1 MKELVADKPETAQHD
16 TVCIYCDHNHP
27 AEELCRAINE
37 PSLAQR
43 VDDSLIGQTL
53 GEKYRIEEEIGAGG
67 MCLVYRATQ
76 TLIGKTVA
84 LKVLRPQLAV
94 DQDIV
99 RRFEQEATALG
110 RLHHPHAINVFDFG
124 FTPQGSPFLVMDFI
138 EGQTLKEILR
148 QEGPLPIAR
157 MNKLLGQ
164 ICGALQAAHAEGII
178 HRDIKPDNILI
189 SEADGEDWVTVV
201 DFGVAKIQEDIN
213 QRAALTGAG
222 IIIGTP
228 RYMSPEQSEGK
239 TIDHRS
245 DIYSLGVVLYEMLT
259 GEAPFNDDS
268 STRLLIK
275 HLTEMPPPLSE
286 KRPDLPAEIEAIVM
300 CTLAK
305 DPDERPAS
313 ALELS
318 EAFEQAVAALAPEA
332 KRQHRSAKVVVPLRR
347 LHGADSEAA
356 TTLRPLANREAT
368 RATRFATNRIKD
380 WFSLRPSRA
389 IAVLVLVLALGLGIG
404 YFNRRIEAKHS
415 LDRLAGAQQAV
426 TLAITQIGV
435 LPEGHLLR
443 EQLPAL
449 LRWQGELGGYATA
462 GNLPSEAQA
471 RVQTMERL
479 AHQYTEQAR
488 LAMQRPMTGA
498 SDNPLTR
505 SAATGEN
512 DRSANEG
519 DEGAGKVSAEDNNRR
534 AEKGRMKEKKQQKA
548 PNRFTRVIRK
558 IIPLP

>member
-1 MKELVADKPETAQHD
+1 MRNFAMKELAADKPETAQHA
-16 TVCIYCDHNHP
+16 TVCIHCDHVHP
-27 AEELCRAINE
+27 AEELCQTINE
-37 PSLAQR
+37 HSLAR
-43 VDDSLIGQTL
+43 REDDSLIGQTL

-124 FTPQGSPFLVMDFI
+124 FTPQGSPYLVMDFI
-138 EGQTLKEILR
+138 GGQTLTEILR
-148 QEGPLPIAR
+148 QEGPLPVAR
-157 MNKLLGQ
+157 ANKLLGQ
-164 ICGALQAAHAEGII
+164 VCGALQAAHAEGII
-178 HRDIKPDNILI
+178 HRDIKPDNILV

-213 QRAALTGAG
+213 QKSALTGAG

-228 RYMSPEQSEGK
+228 RYMSPEQSEGR
-239 TIDHRS
+239 TIDLRS
-245 DIYSLGVVLYEMLT
+245 DIYSLGVVLYEMLA

-275 HLTEMPPPLSE
+275 HLTELPPPLRE
-286 KRPDLPAEIEAIVM
+286 RWPEIPAEIEAVVM
-300 CTLAK
+300 RALAK

-318 EAFEQAVAALAPEA
+318 EAFEQAVPVLPYEVPRISA
-332 KRQHRSAKVVVPLRR
+332 KKVVVPLG
-347 LHGADSEAA
+347 GAPGKNVYSESEEITMLRSPSHAQIARSA
-356 TTLRPLANREAT
+356 TSRVSN
-368 RATRFATNRIKD
+368 
-380 WFSLRPSRA
+380 WFSRWPARA
-389 IAVLVLVLALGLGIG
+389 LAVLALVLVLGLGIS
-404 YFNRRIEAKHS
+404 YSKRRTEADRS
-415 LDRLAGAQQAV
+415 LDNVAGAQRAIA
-426 TLAITQIGV
+426 LAIGQINQ
-435 LPEGHLLR
+435 LPQAHLLR

-449 LRWQGELGGYATA
+449 AQWQKELGDYAAT
-462 GNLPSEAQA
+462 GDLPPAAQE

-479 AHQYTEQAR
+479 AQQYAEQAR
-488 LAMQRPMTGA
+488 LAAQRPTISGEGKDHLA
-498 SDNPLTR
+498 GNEEQSE
-505 SAATGEN
+505 AAKN
-512 DRSANEG
+512 SNKHR
-519 DEGAGKVSAEDNNRR
+519 AGKGHGKVKEPA
-534 AEKGRMKEKKQQKA
+534 KG
-548 PNRFTRVIRK
+548 PNKFTRVLRK

>member
-1 MKELVADKPETAQHD
+1 MEELAANNQETAQQA
-16 TVCIYCDHNHP
+16 TVCIHCDHDHP
-27 AEELCRAINE
+27 AEELCHSINE
-37 PSLAQR
+37 HSLAKHE
-43 VDDSLIGQTL
+43 DDSLIGQIL

-138 EGQTLKEILR
+138 GGQTLTETLR
-148 QEGPLPIAR
+148 QAGPLPVAHA
-157 MNKLLGQ
+157 NKLLGQ

-178 HRDIKPDNILI
+178 HRDIKPDNLLI

-213 QRAALTGAG
+213 QKAALTGAG

-239 TIDHRS
+239 AIDLRS
-245 DIYSLGVVLYEMLT
+245 DIYSLGVVLYEMLA

-275 HLTEMPPPLSE
+275 HLTELPPPLRE
-286 KRPDLPAEIEAIVM
+286 KRPEISAQIEAIVM
-300 CTLAK
+300 SALAK
-305 DPDERPAS
+305 DPNERPAS

-318 EAFEQAVAALAPEA
+318 EAFERATSALPDEAP
-332 KRQHRSAKVVVPLRR
+332 RSRTAAKVVVPLS
-347 LHGADSEAA
+347 GAPGRDSYSQGESAEV
-356 TTLRPLANREAT
+356 TMLRSPSHT
-368 RATRFATNRIKD
+368 RTARHVTGSVPD
-380 WFSLRPSRA
+380 WFSRWPSRVLA
-389 IAVLVLVLALGLGIG
+389 ILALVLVLGLGIT
-404 YFNRRIEAKHS
+404 YSKRRTEADRA
-415 LDRLAGAQQAV
+415 LDNVAEVQRTIA
-426 TLAITQIGV
+426 LAIGQINL
-435 LPEGHLLR
+435 LPKDHLLR

-449 LRWQGELGGYATA
+449 AQWQRELGDYATT
-462 GNLPSEAQA
+462 GNLPPTAQA
-471 RVQTMERL
+471 RVQTMARL
-479 AHQYTEQAR
+479 AQQYAEQAR
-488 LAMQRPMTGA
+488 LTAQHPAAASETRGEEKDRLASEESKEQGGAAKNNDEQQVGQR
-498 SDNPLTR
+498 R
-505 SAATGEN
+505 
-512 DRSANEG
+512 
-519 DEGAGKVSAEDNNRR
+519 GKVKKPA
-534 AEKGRMKEKKQQKA
+534 KG
-548 PNRFTRVIRK
+548 PNRFTKALRK

>member
-1 MKELVADKPETAQHD
+1 MKELAADKPETAQHA
-16 TVCIYCDHNHP
+16 TVCIYCDHAHP
-27 AEELCRAINE
+27 AEELCHAINE
-37 PSLAQR
+37 HSFAQR
-43 VDDSLIGQTL
+43 TDDSLIGQTL

-124 FTPQGSPFLVMDFI
+124 FTLQGSPFLAMDFI
-138 EGQTLKEILR
+138 EGQTLKGVLR

-157 MNKLLGQ
+157 VNKLLGQ

-213 QRAALTGAG
+213 QKAALTGAG

-239 TIDHRS
+239 AIDHRS
-245 DIYSLGVVLYEMLT
+245 DIYSLGVVLYEMLS

-275 HLTEMPPPLSE
+275 HLTELPPPLSE

-300 CTLAK
+300 RTLAK

-318 EAFEQAVAALAPEA
+318 ETFEQAAAALLPETA
-332 KRQHRSAKVVVPLRR
+332 RQHRSAKVVVPLSSR
-347 LHGADSEAA
+347 HGADSEA

-368 RATRFATNRIKD
+368 RATRFAGNRIKD

-389 IAVLVLVLALGLGIG
+389 IAVLVLVLALGLGVG
-404 YFNRRIEAKHS
+404 YFNRRTEAKHS
-415 LDRLAGAQQAV
+415 LDRIAGAQQAV
-426 TLAITQIGV
+426 TLAITQISV

-462 GNLPSEAQA
+462 RNLPSEAQA
-471 RVQTMERL
+471 RVQTIERQ

-488 LAMQRPMTGA
+488 VAMQRPAAGA
-498 SDNPLTR
+498 S
-505 SAATGEN
+505 

-519 DEGAGKVSAEDNNRR
+519 NDEAGKVSTEENNRR
-534 AEKGRMKEKKQQKA
+534 ANKGRVKEKKQQKG

-558 IIPLP
+558 IIPLPRG

>member
-1 MKELVADKPETAQHD
+1 MKELIADNAGTAQHD
-16 TVCIYCDHNHP
+16 TVCIYCDHDHP
-27 AEELCRAINE
+27 AEDICRAINE
-37 PSLAQR
+37 SSLAQR
-43 VDDSLIGQTL
+43 TDDSLIGQTL

-138 EGQTLKEILR
+138 EGQTLNKILR

-157 MNKLLGQ
+157 VNKLLGQ
-164 ICGALQAAHAEGII
+164 ICGALQAAHTEGII
-178 HRDIKPDNILI
+178 HRDIKPDNILV
-189 SEADGEDWVTVV
+189 SEADNEDWVTVV

-213 QRAALTGAG
+213 QKAVLTGAG

-228 RYMSPEQSEGK
+228 RYMSPEQSEGR

-245 DIYSLGVVLYEMLT
+245 DIYSLGVVLYEMLS

-275 HLTEMPPPLSE
+275 HLTELPPPLRE
-286 KRPDLPAEIEAIVM
+286 KRPDIPAEIEALIM
-300 CTLAK
+300 RTLAK
-305 DPDERPAS
+305 VPDDRPAS
-313 ALELS
+313 AVELS
-318 EAFEQAVAALAPEA
+318 EAFEQAAAVLAPEPA
-332 KRQHRSAKVVVPLRR
+332 PQHRSAKVIVPLRGSYNA
-347 LHGADSEAA
+347 HSEAA
-356 TTLRPLANREAT
+356 TTWRPLANKGLTQSSRLA
-368 RATRFATNRIKD
+368 ANGIKD

-389 IAVLVLVLALGLGIG
+389 IAVLVLVLALGLGIA
-404 YFNRRIEAKHS
+404 YFNQRTEAKHA
-415 LDRLAGAQQAV
+415 LNQVVGAQQAV
-426 TLAITQIGV
+426 TLALVQIGA

-449 LRWQGELGGYATA
+449 LRWQGELGGYATT
-462 GNLPSEAQA
+462 GSLPLEAQA

-479 AHQYTEQAR
+479 AHQYAEQAR
-488 LAMQRPMTGA
+488 LATPHPPVG
-498 SDNPLTR
+498 
-505 SAATGEN
+505 ATGNLDTRGPVAEEN
-512 DRSANEG
+512 GRLANEAG
-519 DEGAGKVSAEDNNRR
+519 DGAGQVATEDDNRR
-534 AEKGRMKEKKQQKA
+534 ADKRRVRERKQQKG
-548 PNRFTRVIRK
+548 PNKFTRVIRK